1 MAQTPQYEARA
12 RGVARLL
19 QGRNILNVC
28 GELNTLAH
36 HEHAFTLGLNQN
48 AFGAAYYASALIHLI
63 RGGAEMEMRWTATSK
78 RWDGVDDTYGLMSIN
93 GEPTPAC
100 LAKELFAQ
108 HVRHGDWIRFPE
120 RKDGAA
126 DVDAIISWNDEGRRS
141 GVFVNTTSER
151 RALTVADWD
160 DTLEACGTL
169 LRADAGTGNRV
180 ASGPFDGTIRLD
192 GYGIA
197 VVTNA
202 AVATEKAEF

>member
-19 QGRNILNVC
+19 QGRDILNVC

-78 RWDGVDDTYGLMSIN
+78 RWDGVDDTYGLMSID
-93 GEPTPAC
+93 GEPTIAC

-108 HVRHGDWIRFPE
+108 HVRYGDWIRFPVCE
-120 RKDGAA
+120 GDAVG
-126 DVDAIISWNDEGRRS
+126 VDAIVAWNDEGRRS

-151 RALTVADWD
+151 KDLTVADWD
-160 DTLEACGTL
+160 ATLDACETL
-169 LRADAGTGNRV
+169 LRLDAGTGKRI

-192 GYGIA
+192 GYGLA

-202 AVATEKAEF
+202 AVATEIS